1 MAHTHAPG
9 DATAAIAPEHHFP
22 EKAGEYVRIGVILV
36 VLTALE
42 VGAYEVA
49 HRAHGTALG
58 AAWFVPTILVLS
70 ALKFAL
76 VALYYMHLKW
86 DGRLL
91 KGVFTFSLFVAA
103 IVILA
108 LMVLMAYHYT
118 FNATLPK
125 VG

>member
-1 MAHTHAPG
+1 MAHPHATG
-9 DATAAIAPEHHFP
+9 DATAAVAHEHHFP
-22 EKAGEYVRIGVILV
+22 EKAGQYVRIGIILV

-58 AAWFVPTILVLS
+58 AVWFIPTILALS

-91 KGVFTFSLFVAA
+91 KGVFSFSLFVAA

-108 LMVLMAYHYT
+108 LMALMFYHYA

-125 VG
+125 VT

>member
-9 DATAAIAPEHHFP
+9 DATAATAHEHHFP
-22 EKAGEYVRIGVILV
+22 EKAGQYVRIGIILV

-58 AAWFVPTILVLS
+58 AAWFVPTILLLS

-91 KGVFTFSLFVAA
+91 KGVFSFSLFVAA
-103 IVILA
+103 LVILSLMA
-108 LMVLMAYHYT
+108 LMFYHYA
-118 FNATLPK
+118 FAGTLPK

>member
-1 MAHTHAPG
+1 MAHSHAAG
-9 DATAAIAPEHHFP
+9 EAAAPEHNFP

-86 DGRLL
+86 DGRFL
-91 KGVFTFSLFVAA
+91 KGIFTFSLFVAA
-103 IVILA
+103 IVIVA
-108 LMVLMAYHYT
+108 LMVLMAYHYS
-118 FNATLPK
+118 FAGTLPK

>member
-1 MAHTHAPG
+1 MDHSQAAGELAAH
-9 DATAAIAPEHHFP
+9 EHHFP
-22 EKAGEYVRIGVILV
+22 EKAGEYVRIGIILF

-42 VGAYEVA
+42 VGGYEVA
-49 HRAHGTALG
+49 HRAHGSAL
-58 AAWFVPTILVLS
+58 AAPWFVPVILTLS

-91 KGVFTFSLFVAA
+91 KGVFSFSLFVAA

-108 LMVLMAYHYT
+108 LMALMFYHYA

-125 VG
+125 VT

>member
-1 MAHTHAPG
+1 MAHSHAAG
-9 DATAAIAPEHHFP
+9 EATAAEHHFP
-22 EKAGEYVRIGVILV
+22 EKAGEYVRIGIILV

-49 HRAHGTALG
+49 RRAHGSALG
-58 AAWFVPTILVLS
+58 AFWFVPTILVLS

-86 DGRLL
+86 DGRML

-108 LMVLMAYHYT
+108 LMALMAYHYT
-118 FNATLPK
+118 FAGTLPK

>member
-1 MAHTHAPG
+1 MAHTHATG
-9 DATAAIAPEHHFP
+9 DATAAAAHEHHFP

-49 HRAHGTALG
+49 HRAHGSALD

-91 KGVFTFSLFVAA
+91 KGVFTFSLFVATL
-103 IVILA
+103 VILS
-108 LMVLMAYHYT
+108 LMVLMFYHYA